1 MSDRRVV
8 PALSHGLLT
17 PTLLA
22 SYLGPVDSA
31 DSHDRLMHPLPHGEK
46 LAGYLL
52 VFRIVF

>member
-1 MSDRRVV
+1 MSTEGTS
-8 PALSHGLLT
+8 A

-22 SYLGPVDSA
+22 SRLGPVDSA